1 MDSVRLAQV
10 KPLLCKWCSVRLTG
24 EMFAVWMMFDF
35 LTGEVFAVWM
45 IDSVKT
51 FTDEVFA
58 LWIIYS
64 VRLSQVKFLLY
75 EWWTMLDCH
84 RWNVYCVNDLQC
96 QTVTGEM
103 SAVWMMDSV
112 RLTGEMFAVWMMD
125 IVRLSQVKCLLC
137 EWWTVLHS
145 HRWSVCCVTVIS
157 VNRHF
162 NRKCNQPMNDG
173 QYETLSLTGKMFTV
187 GTECLWKHQG
197 LMWEMFFTC
206 EWRVLGCQNFAM
218 QTGS

>member
-1 MDSVRLAQV
+1 
-10 KPLLCKWCSVRLTG
+10 
-24 EMFAVWMMFDF
+24 MFAVWMMFDS

-45 IDSVKT
+45 MDSVKT
-51 FTDEVFA
+51 FTHEVFA

-75 EWWTMLDCH
+75 EWWAMLDCH

-103 SAVWMMDSV
+103 
-112 RLTGEMFAVWMMD
+112 FAVWMMD
-125 IVRLSQVKCLLC
+125 FVRLSQVKCLLC

-162 NRKCNQPMNDG
+162 NRKLINLWMMDSVR
-173 QYETLSLTGKMFTV
+173 LSVSQVK
-187 GTECLWKHQG
+187 CL
-197 LMWEMFFTC
+197 LC
-206 EWRVLGCQNFAM
+206 EQNVY
-218 QTGS
+218 GSIKV

>member
-1 MDSVRLAQV
+1 MLDSQRWNIYCVDDLQCQTLTGEMSAVWMMDSVRLSQV
-10 KPLLCKWCSVRLTG
+10 KLLLCKWSRVRLSQVKCLLCEWCLT
-24 EMFAVWMMFDF
+24 

-45 IDSVKT
+45 MGSVKT

-64 VRLSQVKFLLY
+64 
-75 EWWTMLDCH
+75 
-84 RWNVYCVNDLQC
+84 
-96 QTVTGEM
+96 
-103 SAVWMMDSV
+103 
-112 RLTGEMFAVWMMD
+112 
-125 IVRLSQVKCLLC
+125 VRLSQVKCLLC

-157 VNRHF
+157 VNKHF

-173 QYETLSLTGKMFTV
+173 QCETLSLTGEMFAV
-187 GTECLWKHQG
+187 WTECLWKHQD
-197 LMWEMFFTC
+197 LVREMFC
-206 EWRVLGCQNFAM
+206 HVNGKLWRVLDCQNFAM